1 MGFKIIYRAL
11 TMALSLSLLSSCA
24 DQKTD
29 IGTTG
34 ASQGLKYSV
43 ISKTEALAD
52 GFTDLTVDVLVEDL
66 LGHVMANYI
75 PPTSLIGDSGVNYIS
90 CTPSNPS
97 GISICTFR
105 SQLEGKKTVK
115 FGSATAATI
124 TFNPVTIKNA
134 GQFGVIS
141 SMQINGATSDGSFAS
156 SSVGNIV
163 DHPKQRGS
171 NWIVY
176 TDPAVRQ

>member
-1 MGFKIIYRAL
+1 MGFHTIYRTFAFTL
-11 TMALSLSLLSSCA
+11 FISLLSACA

-29 IGTTG
+29 ISNTG
-34 ASQGLKYSV
+34 GSQGLKYSV
-43 ISKTEALAD
+43 LSKTEALAD

-75 PPTSLIGDSGVNYIS
+75 PPTALIGDSGINYIS

-97 GISICTFR
+97 GISQCTFR

-141 SMQINGATSDGSFAS
+141 SMQINGETSDGSFVS
-156 SSVGNIV
+156 TSIGNIV
-163 DHPKQRGS
+163 DHPKQRS
-171 NWIVY
+171 STWIVY